1 MNARKLGLTARYVL
15 MFGVLL
21 VLANVTLGI
30 VVLNQSK
37 AAMRSLIDKDMLDI
51 ANAAAGTLDG
61 DALGSLTE
69 EDVDGPVF
77 QEIKRQL
84 LVFQNSVD
92 IQFIYA
98 VKETDDGLYVFTVD
112 PDPVDPGAFGEEIVV
127 TPALVSAAKGV
138 AFVDSDPAAD
148 RWGNFYSAYSPVFD
162 SSGNVAGVVGL
173 DFDTE
178 WYEQQVTNN
187 SLSIA
192 LVTALSGVTVCSIMM
207 LITNRVRVKFG
218 ELDEALLGLS
228 EDVNILMS
236 EMSSYSGMDMFDS
249 QVSVDLDTNASDELE
264 AIGNQIRTL
273 REETSLYLEYLRT
286 QAYIDP
292 LTKVGSSAAYHE
304 AVDELNQKIDQG
316 VADFWVVVV
325 DINRLKELNDTLGH
339 ECGDYYIQGAAQSLV
354 QGFGAS
360 RVYRIGGDE
369 FAVVVEGDD
378 RARVDECIGNVAAAV
393 DAFNASS
400 QYSATLSVSV
410 GSARF
415 EDGRD
420 HAFKDVFS
428 RADQAMY
435 RRKKE
440 AHAAR
445 P

>member
-61 DALGSLTE
+61 DALGALTE

-98 VKETDDGLYVFTVD
+98 VKETDDGRYVFTVD

-178 WYEQQVTNN
+178 WYEQ
-187 SLSIA
+187 
-192 LVTALSGVTVCSIMM
+192 
-207 LITNRVRVKFG
+207 
-218 ELDEALLGLS
+218 
-228 EDVNILMS
+228 
-236 EMSSYSGMDMFDS
+236 
-249 QVSVDLDTNASDELE
+249 
-264 AIGNQIRTL
+264 
-273 REETSLYLEYLRT
+273 
-286 QAYIDP
+286 
-292 LTKVGSSAAYHE
+292 
-304 AVDELNQKIDQG
+304 
-316 VADFWVVVV
+316 
-325 DINRLKELNDTLGH
+325 
-339 ECGDYYIQGAAQSLV
+339 
-354 QGFGAS
+354 
-360 RVYRIGGDE
+360 
-369 FAVVVEGDD
+369 
-378 RARVDECIGNVAAAV
+378 
-393 DAFNASS
+393 
-400 QYSATLSVSV
+400 
-410 GSARF
+410 
-415 EDGRD
+415 
-420 HAFKDVFS
+420 
-428 RADQAMY
+428 
-435 RRKKE
+435 
-440 AHAAR
+440 
-445 P
+445 

>member
-1 MNARKLGLTARYVL
+1 
-15 MFGVLL
+15 
-21 VLANVTLGI
+21 
-30 VVLNQSK
+30 
-37 AAMRSLIDKDMLDI
+37 
-51 ANAAAGTLDG
+51 
-61 DALGSLTE
+61 
-69 EDVDGPVF
+69 
-77 QEIKRQL
+77 
-84 LVFQNSVD
+84 
-92 IQFIYA
+92 
-98 VKETDDGLYVFTVD
+98 
-112 PDPVDPGAFGEEIVV
+112 
-127 TPALVSAAKGV
+127 
-138 AFVDSDPAAD
+138 
-148 RWGNFYSAYSPVFD
+148 
-162 SSGNVAGVVGL
+162 
-173 DFDTE
+173 
-178 WYEQQVTNN
+178 
-187 SLSIA
+187 
-192 LVTALSGVTVCSIMM
+192 MM

-339 ECGDYYIQGAAQSLV
+339 ECGDYYIQGTAQSLV

-378 RARVDECIGNVAAAV
+378 RTRVDECIGDVAAAV